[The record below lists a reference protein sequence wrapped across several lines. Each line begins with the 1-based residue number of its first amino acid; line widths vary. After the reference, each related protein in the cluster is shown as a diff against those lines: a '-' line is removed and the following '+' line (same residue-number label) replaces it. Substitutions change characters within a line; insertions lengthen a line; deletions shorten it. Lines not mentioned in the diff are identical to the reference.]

1 MRFLSLKVWICVFL
15 AFFLTLKDFLFF
27 FLGWRVVGFFYKRET
42 DTLKDYFVLLLTS
55 DGSQK
60 QNIELYILLG
70 KTLVLLLLEH

>member
-1 MRFLSLKVWICVFL
+1 MFVPCILPYPQRFFI
-15 AFFLTLKDFLFF
+15 FF
-27 FLGWRVVGFFYKRET
+27 FRVEGCGVFYKRET

-70 KTLVLLLLEH
+70 KTLVLLLLRTLNTK

>member
-1 MRFLSLKVWICVFL
+1 MFVPCILPYPQRFFI
-15 AFFLTLKDFLFF
+15 FF
-27 FLGWRVVGFFYKRET
+27 FRVEGCGVFYKRET